1 LKQSQTAVLPALL
14 LIGHGSRVGAANR
27 LLRGLARQMRVRF
40 PGRVV
45 EVCYLEAARPDV
57 LGGVERC
64 VGRGASRILFVPYF
78 LYMGGHVS
86 RDLPAAA
93 ARARA
98 RHTGIRIRIA
108 PHLGAD
114 PRLLD
119 IVSQRVRRGL
129 RASGWR

>member
-1 LKQSQTAVLPALL
+1 MRTSRIAALPALL
-14 LIGHGSRVGAANR
+14 LIAHGSRVAAANR
-27 LLRGLARQMRVRF
+27 PLLRLARQLRARF

-45 EVCYLEAARPDV
+45 EACYLEAASPDV
-57 LGGVERC
+57 SAGVERC

-78 LYMGGHVS
+78 LSMGGHVS

-98 RHTGIRIRIA
+98 LHRGIRIRIA

-114 PRLLD
+114 PG
-119 IVSQRVRRGL
+119 IVTLVSRRVRRGL
-129 RASGWR
+129 RASRWP